1 MDVNSYVLLEKN
13 LFSEIGKEKVEK
25 VVDDLIKIIVANNFD
40 STPTTLE
47 EILNYTKQTILLRK
61 I

>member
-1 MDVNSYVLLEKN
+1 MNVNNYILLEKS

-25 VVDDLIKIIVANNFD
+25 VVDDLIKIIVENNFD